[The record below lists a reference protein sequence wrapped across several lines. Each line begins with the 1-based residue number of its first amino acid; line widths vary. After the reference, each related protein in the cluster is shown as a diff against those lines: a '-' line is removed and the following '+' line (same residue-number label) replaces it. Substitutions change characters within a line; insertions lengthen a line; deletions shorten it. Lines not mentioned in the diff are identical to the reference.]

1 MATISELENAK
12 TELEALIA
20 RNSALGLDVD
30 SLYDSVDEINDRI
43 ADLEAEALAEEEA
56 EEDEDYVPSPRVQV
70 EIDDRPVK
78 MVIHVRESGT
88 AVPTKANVHE
98 GDTYYDVVESC
109 GIRSFING
117 EERKMRTNLGP
128 VEDMMLPVEDGTTI
142 LVVSMPKIDGG
153 LN

>member
-20 RNSALGLDVD
+20 KNEALGLDVD
-30 SLYDSVDEINDRI
+30 SLRDSVDQINDKI
-43 ADLEAEALAEEEA
+43 ADLEAEAEA
-56 EEDEDYVPSPRVQV
+56 EEPQRAQV
-70 EIDDRPVK
+70 VVDDRPVK
-78 MVIHVRESGT
+78 MVIRVRESGT
-88 AVPTKANVHE
+88 AVPTMANVHE

>member
-1 MATISELENAK
+1 MATIAELENAK

-20 RNSALGLDVD
+20 KNEALGLDVD
-30 SLYDSVDEINDRI
+30 SLRDSVDQINDRI
-43 ADLEAEALAEEEA
+43 ADLEAEAEA
-56 EEDEDYVPSPRVQV
+56 EAEDV
-70 EIDDRPVK
+70 DDRPVK

-88 AVPTKANVHE
+88 AVPTKANVHD

-109 GIRSFING
+109 GIRTFING

>member
-1 MATISELENAK
+1 MATIAELENAK

-20 RNSALGLDVD
+20 KNEALGLDVN
-30 SLYDSVDEINDRI
+30 SLMYTVDEIDDKI
-43 ADLEAEALAEEEA
+43 AELEDEAAEEVDHYGHA
-56 EEDEDYVPSPRVQV
+56 PRTQV
-70 EIDDRPVK
+70 EVDDRPVK

>member
-30 SLYDSVDEINDRI
+30 SLRDSVDEINDRI
-43 ADLEAEALAEEEA
+43 ADLEAEALAEEEEA
-56 EEDEDYVPSPRVQV
+56 

-88 AVPTKANVHE
+88 AVPTKVNVHE